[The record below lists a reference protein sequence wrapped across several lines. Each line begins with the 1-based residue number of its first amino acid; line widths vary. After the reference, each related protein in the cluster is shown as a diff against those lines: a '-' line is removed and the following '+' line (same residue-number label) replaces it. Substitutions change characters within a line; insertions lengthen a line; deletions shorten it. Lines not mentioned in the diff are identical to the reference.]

1 MPLSA
6 CQTAYHTAAPVI
18 HSNGRSPRVLRGLR
32 CTGPASSVSKRV
44 RTHVTEDELE
54 DDAQSAVLASAAR
67 DMQALTSARIGR
79 TLDDYLPTL
88 LRAPPLLA

>member
-1 MPLSA
+1 MVWSKFAAELAGARITP
-6 CQTAYHTAAPVI
+6 TAEAG
-18 HSNGRSPRVLRGLR
+18 SLGSL
-32 CTGPASSVSKRV
+32 PASSVSKRV